1 MINFIVEIDLFIDK
15 MIRTLIFGCCILLS
29 DSVSA
34 QDGAMTGLDVYF
46 GEDGYFDNLEDALVE
61 PEKVI
66 YLDLSMQSPKLKAI
80 PSDVFKLVYLRY
92 LELGFNQIAKV
103 DERIAELKQ
112 LEVLGLDGNKYLKT
126 TPIILVEMN
135 RLKEIRLK
143 DTGLSVEQM
152 KELSTM
158 LPPTCKLLR

>member
-1 MINFIVEIDLFIDK
+1 
-15 MIRTLIFGCCILLS
+15 
-29 DSVSA
+29 
-34 QDGAMTGLDVYF
+34 
-46 GEDGYFDNLEDALVE
+46 
-61 PEKVI
+61 
-66 YLDLSMQSPKLKAI
+66 
-80 PSDVFKLVYLRY
+80 
-92 LELGFNQIAKV
+92 V